1 MDSMDAPQQRSPETA
16 EEIISAVFTQCL
28 MALAQS
34 ADYLLGKVKA
44 PDTGEPVIDL
54 PRVQLIIKQLE
65 VLDNNAA
72 KLSIEEQQFVKQS
85 LQDLRMAYVTTA
97 GKRPEDTDEPEGA
110 TDQEKAQP
118 TQAEEYE
125 EKAGGLPESSPA
137 TEDPDEETNQKR
149 FVKKY
154 D

>member
-1 MDSMDAPQQRSPETA
+1 MD
-16 EEIISAVFTQCL
+16 
-28 MALAQS
+28 
-34 ADYLLGKVKA
+34 
-44 PDTGEPVIDL
+44 
-54 PRVQLIIKQLE
+54 
-65 VLDNNAA
+65 
-72 KLSIEEQQFVKQS
+72 
-85 LQDLRMAYVTTA
+85 YVTTA